1 MKRRDFLQRTN
12 IYRPQRSYQYNIN
25 AYSTYTMPHSSNI
38 GLRTASVDATLLPA
52 RGMST
57 MIYSTAAA
65 AAAVRSLGHIISAH
79 WANDL
84 KQK

>member
-1 MKRRDFLQRTN
+1 
-12 IYRPQRSYQYNIN
+12 
-25 AYSTYTMPHSSNI
+25 MPHSSNI

-65 AAAVRSLGHIISAH
+65 AAAAAVRSLGHIISEH